1 MSHTLAHTPH
11 PQRERRALVLGALS
25 AGLAGCGGGFSI
37 SFGGPGFGIGLGVV
51 FPIDDDH
58 PHHGAVVRDLSAPDF
73 ASFTTRLGEPLAAL
87 PGVAPP
93 ALGDIQPLHF
103 GDHSVLT
110 ANVLAR
116 QIQASNLNELQI
128 SDSLAARRR
137 HVAVLDFR
145 LPYLPSAAAALRGH
159 SMEGGLFVRDSAASV
174 LDFGAAFQWRVDPL
188 SADYGRL
195 YTWRAD
201 GANRFWVETGRIEP
215 DTQWHRLR
223 IEIDP
228 LASRAALAVDG
239 IIDSLALARVAT
251 PGWSSSAHARLH
263 VQTTSAPPSAA
274 TASRVQQAEFRN
286 WRWQWLV

>member
-1 MSHTLAHTPH
+1 MLQTLAHAPN
-11 PQRERRALVLGALS
+11 PQPMRRTLVLGALT
-25 AGLAGCGGGFSI
+25 AGVVGCGGGFSI

-51 FPIDDDH
+51 FPIDDDDL
-58 PHHGAVVRDLSAPDF
+58 PSGAVVRDLSAPDF

-93 ALGDIQPLHF
+93 ALGDIQSLHF
-103 GDHSVLT
+103 GDRSRLT

-116 QIQASNLNELQI
+116 QIQASNLNELQFV
-128 SDSLAARRR
+128 DSLAARRR

-145 LPYLPSAAAALRGH
+145 LPAPPGAGAALRGH
-159 SMEGGLFVRDSAASV
+159 SLEGGLFVRDSAAAV
-174 LDFGAAFQWRVDPL
+174 LGFGAAFQWRVDPL

-201 GANRFWVETGRIEP
+201 GANRFWVEIGRIEP

-223 IEIDP
+223 VEIDP
-228 LASRAALAVDG
+228 FSQRAALAVDG
-239 IIDSLALARVAT
+239 IIDSLALAREAT
-251 PGWSSSAHARLH
+251 PGWSSNAHARLH

-274 TASRVQQAEFRN
+274 VAPQVQQTEFRN
-286 WRWQWLV
+286 WRWQWLL